1 MQDDHGFVAKLI
13 INSYLQISERSDM
26 YWFLLCTFVLREG
39 QRRVC
44 TGLQDPRFIYV
55 GRVLLRTYY
64 KVVNL
69 QRSKL
74 NLQRSK
80 LNLQRSKRS
89 KLTYSAVS

>member
-1 MQDDHGFVAKLI
+1 MERVVMAGSDGMRYEMPI
-13 INSYLQISERSDM
+13 IDVIGCDEQ
-26 YWFLLCTFVLREG
+26 
-39 QRRVC
+39 
-44 TGLQDPRFIYV
+44 QDPRFIYV

-89 KLTYSAVS
+89 KLTDSAVS